1 MLLSQDMENTFSGID
16 HVSSSQFRRD
26 RSCLN
31 EAATS
36 NSTTE
41 GKPSKKYSLGKTAR
55 RSRILQLLSLSCPG
69 TVSPPMCSHSTAG
82 PRYKRHRHR
91 HTHTHKQT
99 TKHCSAKVCSRLSA
113 TRKNSE
119 TADIRSHAEPMP
131 CEEALDRLL
140 RILSFDPIRE
150 SLQRKTTNY
159 GKRDKALNWSA

>member
-1 MLLSQDMENTFSGID
+1 MRL
-16 HVSSSQFRRD
+16 
-26 RSCLN
+26 
-31 EAATS
+31 
-36 NSTTE
+36 
-41 GKPSKKYSLGKTAR
+41 PPPTAR
-55 RSRILQLLSLSCPG
+55 LRVSRAR
-69 TVSPPMCSHSTAG
+69 STALAKPHG
-82 PRYKRHRHR
+82 EAEFCSYCLSPAQVLFLPQCAHTVQRVLGTSGTDTY
-91 HTHTHKQT
+91 THTHKQT
-99 TKHCSAKVCSRLSA
+99 NKHCSAKVCSRLSA